1 VAGSNAMSALAGHLD
16 DYLRLRRMLG
26 HKLDDAARQLPWF
39 VDYLDAA
46 DSEHV
51 TVAAALAWS
60 LERDLP
66 PGSTVPGRRMMAVR
80 GFARYLAGIDPRTEV
95 PPAGLVRIPRR
106 WRPPFIYTDDDVLAL
121 IDQARRSIREPLRAA
136 TYQTLFG
143 LLATTGLRIGEALR
157 LNRDDIDLVD
167 GVLLVRRSKFGKS
180 RQVPLQPSALEAL
193 ERYQHR
199 RRQLHPHPRTDSFL
213 VSLHGTRVIYECVWP
228 VFRRLCTDAGIAAG
242 APVTPRIHDLRHS
255 FAVRT
260 LLDWYCAGVDV
271 QSRLAWLST
280 YLGHG
285 EPRYTYSYLSAAPEL
300 LAYAARLVDDAQ
312 AVWR

>member
-1 VAGSNAMSALAGHLD
+1 MSVLGRQLD

-39 VDYLDAA
+39 VDYLDATH
-46 DSEHV
+46 DDYV
-51 TVAAALAWS
+51 TTAAAIAWA
-60 LERDLP
+60 LDRDWP
-66 PGSTVPGRRMMAVR
+66 AGSTVPGHRMTAVR

-95 PPAGLVRIPRR
+95 PPPGLIRIPRS
-106 WRPPFIYTDDDVLAL
+106 WRARFIYTDDDVLAL
-121 IDQARRSIREPLRAA
+121 MDAARRSIREPLRAA
-136 TYQTLFG
+136 TYETLLG

-157 LNRDDIDLVD
+157 LDRDDINVAD
-167 GVLLVRRSKFGKS
+167 GVLLIRRSKFGKS

-199 RRQLHPHPRTDSFL
+199 RRQLYPHPTTNGFF
-213 VSLHGTRVIYECVWP
+213 VSLRGTRVIYECVWP
-228 VFRRLCTDAGIAAG
+228 AFRRLCDQAGIGAG
-242 APVTPRIHDLRHS
+242 ATVTPRIHDFRHS

-260 LLDWYCAGVDV
+260 LLDWYRAGVDV